1 MKDAIVLENANE
13 ISVIQ
18 AEPIKPTEKK
28 RLRKLPVSE
37 VVKLVISYIVLILV
51 ALVVIL
57 PVVYI
62 VLMAFNEERSLYI
75 DTVFPTQYSFGAFIR
90 LFEQTNY
97 AIWYG
102 NTIIVG
108 AMTAVGSVLLVL
120 PTAYALSRLNFK
132 GRKHY
137 LMVFLVLQ
145 MFPGTMAMVAY
156 YVLLNMLGLLDS
168 YFGLV
173 IIFSCTAVPGST
185 FMMKGYF
192 DTIPKSLEEAA
203 ILDGATRFQCVV
215 KIIMP
220 LARPMIGLICLFGFS
235 APFGDYML
243 SKILITDP
251 SKYTLALGTYQS
263 IYSQSTTDYAVFA
276 AASILSALPMAIIYM
291 LLQKVIIN
299 GLGGAIK

>member
-1 MKDAIVLENANE
+1 MKDAVITTNFNQT
-13 ISVIQ
+13 SVSGQ
-18 AEPIKPTEKK
+18 SVTQSEKK
-28 RLRKLPVSE
+28 RRRKIPAGE
-37 VVKLVISYIVLILV
+37 AVKLVVTYAILICV
-51 ALVVIL
+51 ALIVIL
-57 PVVYI
+57 PVIYI

-75 DTVFPTQYSFGAFIR
+75 DTVFPTRYSFDAFVR
-90 LFEQTNY
+90 LFRQTDY
-97 AIWYG
+97 AVWYG
-102 NTIIVG
+102 NTLIVG
-108 AMTAVGSVLLVL
+108 AMTAVGSVILVL
-120 PTAYALSRLNFK
+120 PTAYALSRLKFK

-156 YVLLNMLGLLDS
+156 YVLLNMLGLLNS

-192 DTIPKSLEEAA
+192 DTIPKSVEEAA
-203 ILDGATRFQCVV
+203 ILDGATRLQCMV

-263 IYSQSTTDYAVFA
+263 IFSQSTTDYAMFA
-276 AASILSALPMAIIYM
+276 SAAILSALPMAIIYM

>member
-1 MKDAIVLENANE
+1 MKEAVMIGKCKQKVRGGGRQIGEE
-13 ISVIQ
+13 R
-18 AEPIKPTEKK
+18 K
-28 RLRKLPVSE
+28 RLRRLPAGE
-37 VVKLVISYIVLILV
+37 IVKLVFTYAILILV

-75 DTVFPTQYSFGAFIR
+75 DTIFPTLYSADAFVR
-90 LFEQTNY
+90 LFTQTDY
-97 AIWYG
+97 ALWYG
-102 NTIIVG
+102 NTLIVG

-120 PTAYALSRLNFK
+120 PTAYALSRLSFK

-145 MFPGTMAMVAY
+145 MFPGTMSMVAY
-156 YVLLNMLGLLDS
+156 YVLLNMLGLLNS

-192 DTIPKSLEEAA
+192 DTIPKSVEEAA
-203 ILDGATRFQCVV
+203 ILDGASRIQCVV

-263 IYSQSTTDYAVFA
+263 IFSQSTTDYAMFA
-276 AASILSALPMAIIYM
+276 SAAILSALPMAIIYM
-291 LLQKVIIN
+291 LLQKVIVN

>member
-1 MKDAIVLENANE
+1 
-13 ISVIQ
+13 
-18 AEPIKPTEKK
+18 
-28 RLRKLPVSE
+28 
-37 VVKLVISYIVLILV
+37 
-51 ALVVIL
+51 
-57 PVVYI
+57 
-62 VLMAFNEERSLYI
+62 
-75 DTVFPTQYSFGAFIR
+75 DTVFPTEYSFDAFTR
-90 LFEQTNY
+90 LFTQTNY
-97 AIWYG
+97 AVWYG
-102 NTIIVG
+102 NTLIVG
-108 AMTAVGSVLLVL
+108 AMTAVGSVILIL
-120 PTAYALSRLNFK
+120 PTSYALSRLQFK

-156 YVLLNMLGLLDS
+156 YVLLNMLGLLNS

-185 FMMKGYF
+185 FMMKGYL

-203 ILDGATRFQCVV
+203 ILDGATRLQCVV
-215 KIIMP
+215 KIMIP

-263 IYSQSTTDYAVFA
+263 IYSQSTTDYAMFA
-276 AASILSALPMAIIYM
+276 AASILSALPMAVIYM

>member
-1 MKDAIVLENANE
+1 MKDAVVLETVNR
-13 ISVIQ
+13 IPVD
-18 AEPIKPTEKK
+18 AEEPVKTEKK
-28 RLRKLPVSE
+28 RRHKLPAGE
-37 VVKLVISYIVLILV
+37 IVKLVITYAVLILV

-75 DTVFPTQYSFGAFIR
+75 DTIFPTSYSVDAFVR
-90 LFEQTNY
+90 LFTQTDY
-97 AIWYG
+97 LLWYG
-102 NTIIVG
+102 NTLIVG

-120 PTAYALSRLNFK
+120 PTAYALSRLKFK

-156 YVLLNMLGLLDS
+156 YVLLNMLGLLNS

-192 DTIPKSLEEAA
+192 DTIPKSVEEAA
-203 ILDGATRFQCVV
+203 ILDGATRMQCVV
-215 KIIMP
+215 KIILP
-220 LARPMIGLICLFGFS
+220 LARPMVGLICLFGFS

-263 IYSQSTTDYAVFA
+263 IFSQSTTDYAMFA
-276 AASILSALPMAIIYM
+276 SAAILSALPMAVIYM